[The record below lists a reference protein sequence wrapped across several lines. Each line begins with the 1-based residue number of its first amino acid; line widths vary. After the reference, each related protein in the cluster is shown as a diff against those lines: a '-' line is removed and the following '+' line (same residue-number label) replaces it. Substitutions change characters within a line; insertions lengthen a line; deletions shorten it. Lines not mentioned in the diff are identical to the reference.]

1 MRKLSGYWIAGV
13 LIAALAAIACASAGS
28 PTSQGT
34 PGEARSDATEASG
47 AAAPSKRE
55 VIASLTN
62 GLILPRFRS
71 VAEEMSNAQAALH
84 TLCSDPSPDTLT
96 DARTAWREARAEWLR
111 SQAIWFGPVMDRRSR
126 SLVDWAPVD
135 PERIEKSLSKRETV
149 TANDVRE
156 FLGATQR
163 GMGAIE
169 YVVFGDDAE
178 VLASLGEKGGIR
190 CQYLIAL
197 GDVAAE
203 ETAAVVADWA
213 GDGTDSDGY
222 AGYFKGTA
230 NIALV
235 DQQAVDEV
243 VRTSVFITR
252 SISDMRL
259 GKALGATDGHPDP
272 SAIPGGAGNNAVSD
286 LRNQVL
292 GMRDTYQGAGD
303 TLGISD
309 LVRGISRAADERMR
323 GHFEQALAAV
333 DGLEEPLRETI
344 AQDPGPAQLAYQRM
358 QELQRALNT
367 EVVSLLGVTVGFSDS
382 DGDGG

>member
-47 AAAPSKRE
+47 AAAPSKQE
-55 VIASLTN
+55 VIASLTD

-84 TLCSDPSPDTLT
+84 ALCSDPSLDTLA
-96 DARTAWREARAEWLR
+96 DARTAWRVARAEWLR

-178 VLASLGEKGGIR
+178 VLASLGERGGIR
-190 CQYLIAL
+190 CQYLTAL

-230 NIALV
+230 KVALV

-292 GMRDTYQGAGD
+292 GMRDTYQGADG

-309 LVRGISRAADERMR
+309 LVRGVSPAADERMR
-323 GHFEQALAAV
+323 GHFQQALAAV

>member
-1 MRKLSGYWIAGV
+1 MRKLSGFWIAGV

-28 PTSQGT
+28 PASQGT
-34 PGEARSDATEASG
+34 IGEARSDATEDSG
-47 AAAPSKRE
+47 AAAPSKQE
-55 VIASLTN
+55 VIASLTD

-71 VAEEMSNAQAALH
+71 VAEEMSNARAALH
-84 TLCSDPSPDTLT
+84 ALCSDPSPDTLA
-96 DARTAWREARAEWLR
+96 DARTSWREARAEWLR

-135 PERIEKSLSKRETV
+135 PERIEKSVSKRESV

-163 GMGAIE
+163 GMGAVE
-169 YVVFGDDAE
+169 YVVFGDDTE
-178 VLASLGEKGGIR
+178 VLASLGERRGIR
-190 CQYLIAL
+190 CQYLTAL

-213 GDGTDSDGY
+213 GEGTDSDGY

-230 NIALV
+230 KVALV

-292 GMRDTYQGAGD
+292 GMRDTYQGAND

-309 LVRGISRAADERMR
+309 LVRGVSADADERMR

-333 DGLEEPLRETI
+333 DGLQEPLRETI

>member
-1 MRKLSGYWIAGV
+1 MRKLSRYWFAGV

-28 PTSQGT
+28 PPSQST

-47 AAAPSKRE
+47 AAAPSKQE
-55 VIASLTN
+55 VIASLTD

-84 TLCSDPSPDTLT
+84 ALCSDPSADTLA

-178 VLASLGEKGGIR
+178 VLASLGERGGIR
-190 CQYLIAL
+190 CRYLTAL

-259 GKALGATDGHPDP
+259 GQALGETDGHPDP

-309 LVRGISRAADERMR
+309 LVRGVSPAADERMR

>member
-47 AAAPSKRE
+47 AAAPSKQE

-62 GLILPRFRS
+62 DLILPRFRS

-84 TLCSDPSPDTLT
+84 ALCSDPSPDTLT

-178 VLASLGEKGGIR
+178 VLASLGERGGIR
-190 CQYLIAL
+190 CQYLTAL

-203 ETAAVVADWA
+203 ETAAVVANWA

-309 LVRGISRAADERMR
+309 LVRGVSADADERMR
-323 GHFEQALAAV
+323 GHFQQALAAV

>member
-1 MRKLSGYWIAGV
+1 MRKLSGFWIAGV
-13 LIAALAAIACASAGS
+13 LIAALATIACTGAAS
-28 PTSQGT
+28 PTGQGT
-34 PGEARSDATEASG
+34 IGEAGSDATEDSG
-47 AAAPSKRE
+47 AAAPSKQE

-62 GLILPRFRS
+62 GLILPRFQS

-84 TLCSDPSPDTLT
+84 ALCSDPSPATLA

-135 PERIEKSLSKRETV
+135 PERIENSLSKRETV

-169 YVVFGDDAE
+169 YVVFGDDTE
-178 VLASLGEKGGIR
+178 VLASLGERGGIR
-190 CQYLIAL
+190 CQYLTAL

-203 ETAAVVADWA
+203 ETAAVVADWG
-213 GDGTDSDGY
+213 GDGTDNYGY

-259 GKALGATDGHPDP
+259 GKALGVTDGHPDP

-292 GMRDTYQGAGD
+292 GMRDTYQGAND

-309 LVRGISRAADERMR
+309 LVRGVSADADERMR
-323 GHFEQALAAV
+323 GHFQQALAAV

>member
-1 MRKLSGYWIAGV
+1 MRKLSGYWITGV
-13 LIAALAAIACASAGS
+13 LIAALAAIACASAGD
-28 PTSQGT
+28 PAGQGT
-34 PGEARSDATEASG
+34 TGEARGDATEASG
-47 AAAPSKRE
+47 DAAPSKQE
-55 VIASLTN
+55 VITSLTD

-71 VAEEMSNAQAALH
+71 VAEEMSDAQAALH
-84 TLCSDPSPDTLT
+84 ALCSDPSPEALA
-96 DARTAWREARAEWLR
+96 DARTGWREARAEWLR

-169 YVVFGDDAE
+169 YVVFGDDTE
-178 VLASLGEKGGIR
+178 VLASLGERGGIR
-190 CQYLIAL
+190 CQYLTAL

-259 GKALGATDGHPDP
+259 GKALGAADGHPDP

-292 GMRDTYQGAGD
+292 GMRDTYQGADG

-309 LVRGISRAADERMR
+309 LVRGVSPAADERMR
-323 GHFEQALAAV
+323 GHFQQALAAV
-333 DGLEEPLRETI
+333 DGLGEPLRETV

>member
-1 MRKLSGYWIAGV
+1 MLEARYILLACALALLVGAVACAQQPPPTKQEV
-13 LIAALAAIACASAGS
+13 LTSLADDLIVPRFQQVAQEMDDLNMALAA
-28 PTSQGT
+28 
-34 PGEARSDATEASG
+34 
-47 AAAPSKRE
+47 
-55 VIASLTN
+55 
-62 GLILPRFRS
+62 
-71 VAEEMSNAQAALH
+71 
-84 TLCSDPSPDTLT
+84 LCSNGGSGELEA
-96 DARTAWREARAEWLR
+96 ARQAWREARIPWMR
-111 SQAIWFGPVMDRRSR
+111 SQAMWFGPVMDRRSR
-126 SLVDWAPVD
+126 SLVDWAPID
-135 PERIEKSLSKRETV
+135 SERIEKSLSKRETV
-149 TANDVRE
+149 TPNDVRE

-169 YVVFGDDAE
+169 YVVFGDDTE
-178 VLASLGEKGGIR
+178 VLASLGERGGIR
-190 CQYLIAL
+190 CQYLTAL

-259 GKALGATDGHPDP
+259 GKALGETDGHPDP

-309 LVRGISRAADERMR
+309 LVRGVSADADERMR
-323 GHFEQALAAV
+323 GHFQQALAAV
-333 DGLEEPLRETI
+333 DGLEEPLRETM

>member
-1 MRKLSGYWIAGV
+1 MRKLAGYWIAGV
-13 LIAALAAIACASAGS
+13 LIAALAAIACVSAGS

-47 AAAPSKRE
+47 AAAPSKQE

-84 TLCSDPSPDTLT
+84 ALCSDPSLDTLA

-169 YVVFGDDAE
+169 YVLFGDDDE
-178 VLASLGEKGGIR
+178 VLASLGEMGGIR
-190 CQYLIAL
+190 CQYLTAL

-292 GMRDTYQGAGD
+292 GMRDAYQGADD

-309 LVRGISRAADERMR
+309 LVRGVSPAADERMR

-333 DGLEEPLRETI
+333 DGLEEPIRETI